1 VSWAAFSRVGK
12 KPATTSADGIF
23 APAEVVV
30 LCGISFE
37 DNTAMMAER
46 VSGVLLHVTSL
57 PSNGGVGDFGPA
69 AYAFVDF
76 LAAAKQRLWQVL
88 PLSPTGYGSS
98 PYSALSAFAGN
109 ALLISLE
116 QLVSQGWLRADQLHG
131 LPGNEGP
138 CDFDAAFARKQPLVE
153 EAAANFLDHAND
165 DARMR
170 FQKFCQDNIS
180 WLTDY
185 AMFTVLRRRFG
196 YKSWIDWPKEYCLRD
211 SDAMTG
217 VLNDDG
223 RELAVQ
229 QVVQFFFSEQW
240 TALRAYCAER
250 KIRILGDVAI
260 FVSYD
265 SADVWTH
272 PEIFELDDQ
281 RKPIRVS
288 GVPPDYFSKTGQLWG
303 NPLYKWSVLEEHG
316 FDWWVARIRRA
327 LTLYDEV
334 RLDHFRG
341 FEAYWSVAA
350 TEETAL
356 NGQWVKAPGH
366 ALFNRLREVFGELP
380 FIAEDLGLITPE
392 VDELREFFGMPGMRI
407 LQFGFA
413 DRGGHL
419 YLPHRYVPNTVV
431 YTGTHDNNTTLGWWR
446 DDANEVERT
455 NVQTYLHP
463 IEHDGDIVW
472 AMVKAAAGSVAKVC
486 IFPMQDILHL
496 DSDARMNIPS
506 AAYGNWT
513 WRYGPN
519 DLHPDFAVK
528 LAAVM
533 EMTDRDGYQKPVE
546 GEGAGGPTD
555 QQHLRVDEGS
565 SR

>member
-1 VSWAAFSRVGK
+1 M
-12 KPATTSADGIF
+12 T
-23 APAEVVV
+23 
-30 LCGISFE
+30 
-37 DNTAMMAER
+37 AER
-46 VSGVLLHVTSL
+46 ISGVLLHVTSL
-57 PSNGGVGDFGPA
+57 PSKGGVGDFGPA

-76 LAAAKQRLWQVL
+76 LAAAKQRVWQVL

-109 ALLISLE
+109 PVLISLE
-116 QLVSQGWLRADQLHG
+116 VLAQQGWIDAERIKD
-131 LPGNEGP
+131 LPGEKGP
-138 CDFDAAFARKQPLVE
+138 CDFGAAFEHKVPLIADAAQ
-153 EAAANFLDHAND
+153 NFLDHASEGD
-165 DARMR
+165 RQR
-170 FQKFCQDNIS
+170 FQKFCQDNTS

-185 AMFTVLRRRFG
+185 VLFTVLRRRFG
-196 YKSWIDWPKEYCLRD
+196 YKSWSEWPREYCLRE
-211 SDAMTG
+211 SAAMST
-217 VLNDDG
+217 LMNESG
-223 RELAVQ
+223 RELAIE
-229 QVVQFFFSEQW
+229 QVIQFFFSEQW
-240 TALRAYCAER
+240 SALRGYCVER

-281 RKPIRVS
+281 RKPVRVS

-327 LTLYDEV
+327 LTLYDDV

-350 TEETAL
+350 TEVTAL

-366 ALFNRLREVFGELP
+366 ALFNRLREIFGELP

-392 VDELREFFGMPGMRI
+392 VDELREYFGMPGMRI

-431 YTGTHDNNTTLGWWR
+431 YTGTHDNNTTLGWWL
-446 DDANEVERT
+446 DDATEVERE
-455 NVQTYLHP
+455 NVQIYLQP
-463 IEHDGDIVW
+463 IEHAGEIVW
-472 AMVKAAAGSVAKVC
+472 TLIKAAAGSVAKTC

-496 DSDARMNIPS
+496 GSEARMNVPS
-506 AAYGNWT
+506 AAAGNWV
-513 WRYGPN
+513 WRYAPN
-519 DLHPDFAVK
+519 ALHPDFATK
-528 LAAVM
+528 LAKLM
-533 EMTDRDGYQKPVE
+533 EMTDRDGYQKPIE
-546 GEGAGGPTD
+546 GEAAGGPTD
-555 QQHLRVDEGS
+555 EQHLRVDEGAT
-565 SR
+565 R